1 MALLPSAAPP
11 PFELHEKIG
20 HGSYGIVYRATPTS
34 TFSNGGSSRQE
45 AAVKVIEL
53 ESIGDE
59 IDEVQGEIAVLS
71 NANCPQLISYIGSYV
86 VGTQLWIAME
96 YLSGGSLGQLLEE
109 SEESGEAPG
118 LGEPTIRLVLRELL
132 LALRYLHAERK
143 IHRDIKVG
151 DIHQWQ
157 CLLLPKY
164 LNWLAQLSCVRLS
177 PPPPLPNSLC
187 SRRRMCWWTRPTG
200 R

>member
-1 MALLPSAAPP
+1 MIPSSSSAAAAPP
-11 PFELHEKIG
+11 PFMLHEKIG

-34 TFSNGGSSRQE
+34 AFSKGSVQE

-53 ESIGDE
+53 EAIGDE

-71 NANCPQLISYIGSYV
+71 NANCPQLISYVGSYV

-118 LGEPTIRLVLRELL
+118 LSEPTIRLVLRELL

-151 DIHQWQ
+151 DIHQ
-157 CLLLPKY
+157 
-164 LNWLAQLSCVRLS
+164 
-177 PPPPLPNSLC
+177 
-187 SRRRMCWWTRPTG
+187 
-200 R
+200 